1 MNIFQSAGAGVT
13 YFRRYSLS
21 CLLGIVTDVDTD
33 AAKQPLPNDR
43 FEKALTA
50 IEKGTIKKEQ
60 IINGFKL
67 TAEQIKRL
75 G

>member
-1 MNIFQSAGAGVT
+1 M
-13 YFRRYSLS
+13 S

-43 FEKALTA
+43 FEKALAA